1 MTDDSNFS
9 FTKYSKSCFLCG
21 MNERLLEMFFEI
33 FKSSGHKSANNNFV
47 INDKNFSIFSMIYD
61 INENIQNLE
70 KSEYGGLLYTDNLDL
85 VNQVKTAI
93 QKNIF
98 QELDVYS
105 DLYNSTIKMLI
116 FRQSDQNLK
125 FIYEIPS
132 KLVLRAI

>member
-1 MTDDSNFS
+1 
-9 FTKYSKSCFLCG
+9 
-21 MNERLLEMFFEI
+21 MNERLLKIFFEA
-33 FKSSGHKSANNNFV
+33 FNTSGHKSANNYLV

-70 KSEYGGLLYTDNLDL
+70 KSEYGGLLYTDNLDF

-116 FRQSDQNLK
+116 FRQSDQKLK

-132 KLVLRAI
+132 KLVLRVI

>member
-1 MTDDSNFS
+1 
-9 FTKYSKSCFLCG
+9 